1 MQQCSSAAAASR
13 AHFTPSDLRH
23 PHTHTPSHPHTPHT
37 LTLISRRKRR
47 SVVASTQH
55 QIQGKSAEM
64 YRLQDPRHKT
74 STVVARVHSPQ
85 STVLIPDD
93 ARVPAV
99 PARIKYWCWLYVW
112 KTGNRHMVYDIF
124 VNSGTYASCN
134 EERARTNEMAI
145 IYTIYNY
152 NSACS
157 RGGGGSLHFVDPAH
171 CSYRRPPAS
180 STN

>member
-1 MQQCSSAAAASR
+1 MQCSSAAAASR

-23 PHTHTPSHPHTPHT
+23 PHTLTPHTSHPHS
-37 LTLISRRKRR
+37 L
-47 SVVASTQH
+47 SVEGSVAVSLHRLTQH